1 MLRWL
6 CTMWSL
12 LSCQITHSCS
22 TVISDAPENV
32 KTRCTETPSLFLSS
46 VVHPPSC
53 ASNVRCRL
61 NRLSAQIH
69 DELSCSTGVTR
80 RVLQPVLQLA
90 GICELTTPCCD
101 DIKGCGLFIC
111 DSAGP
116 KELKRG
122 NLLLS
127 RCQAVATEKRK
138 LHEEVDVL
146 AEDKGTIIRSLKE
159 TKRIRP
165 RHKEAFGA
173 AADMR
178 GDIIFTADTGFVRA
192 SKKQQ
197 VDLSSMVRL
206 HHPRSL
212 TGL

>member
-111 DSAGP
+111 DSV
-116 KELKRG
+116 R
-122 NLLLS
+122 
-127 RCQAVATEKRK
+127 
-138 LHEEVDVL
+138 
-146 AEDKGTIIRSLKE
+146 
-159 TKRIRP
+159 
-165 RHKEAFGA
+165 KEAETIL
-173 AADMR
+173 R
-178 GDIIFTADTGFVRA
+178 YFVR
-192 SKKQQ
+192 KPTNTY
-197 VDLSSMVRL
+197 VFFMYCMLW
-206 HHPRSL
+206 SL
-212 TGL
+212 TSTECSFDICSFDRPDRKSSSGGISY

>member
-32 KTRCTETPSLFLSS
+32 KT
-46 VVHPPSC
+46 
-53 ASNVRCRL
+53 
-61 NRLSAQIH
+61 RLSAQIH

-111 DSAGP
+111 DSV
-116 KELKRG
+116 R
-122 NLLLS
+122 
-127 RCQAVATEKRK
+127 
-138 LHEEVDVL
+138 
-146 AEDKGTIIRSLKE
+146 
-159 TKRIRP
+159 
-165 RHKEAFGA
+165 KEAETIL
-173 AADMR
+173 R
-178 GDIIFTADTGFVRA
+178 YFVR
-192 SKKQQ
+192 KPTNTY
-197 VDLSSMVRL
+197 VFFMYCMLW
-206 HHPRSL
+206 SL
-212 TGL
+212 TSTECSFDICSFDRPDRKSSSGGISY